1 MARTNVSAMT
11 NLLCQLRRKTGTL
24 YRTQLK
30 KQSVMQKLKVTVANG
45 LEQVVC
51 WLTGVGDANGA
62 SRYPRYQPP
71 MLAATTG
78 IVHSSTDP
86 VHPSVAHSGAGH
98 ADTYH
103 MSARGDS
110 IH

>member
-1 MARTNVSAMT
+1 MQACQNWSYFITFTLQNIYPQDGGG
-11 NLLCQLRRKTGTL
+11 LCIVIVLP
-24 YRTQLK
+24 
-30 KQSVMQKLKVTVANG
+30 A
-45 LEQVVC
+45 
-51 WLTGVGDANGA
+51 VGDANGA